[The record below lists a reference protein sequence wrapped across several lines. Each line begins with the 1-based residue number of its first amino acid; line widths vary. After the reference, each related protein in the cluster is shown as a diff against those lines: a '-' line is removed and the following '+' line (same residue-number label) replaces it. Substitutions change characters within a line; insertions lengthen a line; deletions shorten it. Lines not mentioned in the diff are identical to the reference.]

1 MIRNTMSDAINTAMW
16 CYKHCYDYAILASP
30 RDIWTCAKVCIM
42 PWVDILSCE
51 ENAKLARIFQMCASC
66 NSASQLYMIMF
77 KLHDE

>member
-1 MIRNTMSDAINTAMW
+1 MLFVDDKGGDIWID
-16 CYKHCYDYAILASP
+16 KHCYDYAILASP

-66 NSASQLYMIMF
+66 NKFHSFIW
-77 KLHDE
+77 